1 MLVRI
6 VKRIET
12 KVLARQRPVIFSEA
26 LYSIDDG
33 RVALKAHALAQAIFE
48 NSRNQRPL
56 RRFRGFSLDQGRQR
70 HDSEHSAVVAA
81 TRLLTGCRRCKALPL
96 FSELAHHFGGQFVR
110 RRMAREFISGWE
122 EESFK
127 RLRSRREIANQG

>member
-1 MLVRI
+1 MAALGVSHKIKIVRLRRPQRGTQRGFARISNGPGWQPSMLVSV

-12 KVLARQRPVIFSEA
+12 KVLARQRPVVFSEA
-26 LYSIDDG
+26 LHSIDDG
-33 RVALKAHALAQAIFE
+33 RVALEAHALAQAIFE

-96 FSELAHHFGGQFVR
+96 FSE
-110 RRMAREFISGWE
+110 
-122 EESFK
+122 
-127 RLRSRREIANQG
+127 